1 MYLFDSRLDNMMKM
15 MDSAKMTVYMKY
27 SDNAIR
33 FNDAIHLIE
42 SHVCVTDKADMVDGV
57 HLETT
62 LHGHSPMIMHD
73 RIMNFDVN
81 LKTSTLID
89 LTDVIHQ
96 LVAHVKTKDNL
107 HLSDSFVMWW
117 EDP

>member
-1 MYLFDSRLDNMMKM
+1 MMKM
-15 MDSAKMTVYMKY
+15 MDSTKMTVHVKY

-33 FNDAIHLIE
+33 FNDAIHLVE
-42 SHVCVTDKADMVDGV
+42 SHVRVIDKADMVDGV

-73 RIMNFDVN
+73 KLMNFDVE
-81 LKTSTLID
+81 LKNSDLID
-89 LTDVIHQ
+89 LTDTIHQ
-96 LVAHVKTKDNL
+96 FVTHVKTKDNL